1 MSEKKP
7 DIAIVCFTGCFEE
20 SELNLFTDTAAK
32 YDLTVSVYPRSPYIQ
47 ASIDFFFPFIEI
59 FLSPEIVGEIY
70 RNAVSSGTYDMIK
83 FLLVHVRN
91 KFHKRPIYKVQ
102 PKRVTEETPNIQFR
116 VGNNSL
122 VLPVDV
128 DFEKFKYV
136 VDQFMEHSSH
146 ETPDVV
152 TYSIY
157 CEEDDSIVRKTES
170 DIIAEE
176 CAKHR
181 FVDQREQL

>member
-7 DIAIVCFTGCFEE
+7 DIAIVCYTGCFEE
-20 SELNLFTDTAAK
+20 SELNLLADTAAQ
-32 YDLTVSVYPRSPYIQ
+32 YDLTVSTYQRSPYVQ

-70 RNAVSSGTYDMIK
+70 RNAVSSGTYDAIK
-83 FLLVHVRN
+83 LLLGQIRN

-102 PKRVTEETPNIQFR
+102 SKGVTEETPNIQFR

-136 VDQFMEHSSH
+136 VDQFMECSSKDI
-146 ETPDVV
+146 PDVV

-157 CEEDDSIVRKTES
+157 CEEDDSILRKTER
-170 DIIAEE
+170 DIISEE
-176 CAKHR
+176 LAKH
-181 FVDQREQL
+181 QEKSYGE

>member
-1 MSEKKP
+1 MSEKKT
-7 DIAIVCFTGCFEE
+7 DISIVFYKGSFEE
-20 SELNLFTDTAAK
+20 PELNLLADTAAQ
-32 YDLTVSVYPRSPYIQ
+32 YDLTISAYQRSPYVQ

-102 PKRVTEETPNIQFR
+102 SKGVTEETPNIQFR

-128 DFEKFKYV
+128 DFDKFKYV
-136 VDQFMEHSSH
+136 VDQFMERSSQ

-157 CEEDDSIVRKTES
+157 CEEDDSLVRKTEN

-181 FVDQREQL
+181 FAD